1 MTNVVV
7 ATVVVTV
14 VIRRVVGFVVVVLVE
29 DESCRV
35 VGFVVVVRRIENNGI
50 ISANKFCIVV
60 VVFEASL
67 LFIVVLLETIE
78 MPAID
83 NPGPVVEL
91 DAVVDAL
98 GVPDVVETFPANS
111 ESPNWVQ
118 VVSLTGMQSTLP
130 ASQAEM
136 EMLYFAVHP
145 FPSATDQ
152 SEAESGHAGILP
164 GEVAKAYPRLFL

>member
-1 MTNVVV
+1 VTNVVV
-7 ATVVVTV
+7 ATVVVNV
-14 VIRRVVGFVVVVLVE
+14 V
-29 DESCRV
+29 SCRV

-50 ISANKFCIVV
+50 ISANKLCIVV
-60 VVFEASL
+60 VVFEISL
-67 LFIVVLLETIE
+67 LVIVVLLETIE

-83 NPGPVVEL
+83 NAGPVVEL

-98 GVPDVVETFPANS
+98 GVPDVVEAFPANS
-111 ESPNWVQ
+111 KSPVQ
-118 VVSLTGMQSTLP
+118 VVSLTGMQPTSP